1 MRIGTTAG
9 SFDLLHSG
17 HVLMLE
23 DCKTVC
29 DYLIVLLQ
37 TDPTV
42 DRPTKNKPVQTL
54 KERFIV
60 LQSIKYVDE
69 IVVYTTEA
77 ELEEWLTKNRD
88 KLSIRILGSDHKNNP
103 NITGKDLNIPVHF
116 HSRDH
121 EWSSSSL
128 RRRVYEAEQKRQNE
142 NRIFY

>member
-23 DCKTVC
+23 DCKTIC

-77 ELEEWLTKNRD
+77 ELEE
-88 KLSIRILGSDHKNNP
+88 
-103 NITGKDLNIPVHF
+103 
-116 HSRDH
+116 
-121 EWSSSSL
+121 
-128 RRRVYEAEQKRQNE
+128 
-142 NRIFY
+142 